1 MGKSVYLINALFGL
15 LVGFLVAVFAGIY
28 PIAIGRFS
36 MDSAGWLIGG
46 IVAMAFGYY
55 QLKKY
60 RVAKRTSLANT
71 SPTS

>member
-1 MGKSVYLINALFGL
+1 MGKSVYLINAFFGL

-28 PIAIGRFS
+28 PIAIGRFGA
-36 MDSAGWLIGG
+36 DSAGWLIGG

-60 RVAKRTSLANT
+60 RAAK
-71 SPTS
+71 